1 MIAIAGASGQL
12 GRLVIQDLL
21 DQGYKAGEIVA
32 LGRNFAKMQDLADL
46 GIITRLGDYDH
57 PDTLET
63 ALVGVERLLLI
74 SATDIGQRARQHLA
88 ILAAA
93 QKTGVKHI
101 IYTSLL
107 KADSSP
113 LVLAAEHLETE
124 HALAESGLD
133 ITILRNGW
141 YLENYFGVFETAK
154 NMQSVF
160 GAAQQGKISAASRRD
175 YAAAAAKILFHPADH
190 IGKTYELS
198 GDQAFDMAELTAIL
212 ADVMGTDLTYVNL
225 GQAEYG
231 QALIKAGLPE
241 NFALALADADEGA
254 AKGWLYD
261 EGQTLSQLIGRPTA
275 TLKQVFKAALS

>member
-21 DQGYKAGEIVA
+21 DQGYQAGEIVA
-32 LGRNFAKMQDLADL
+32 LGRNLAKMQDLSDL

-57 PDTLET
+57 PDTLEA
-63 ALVGVERLLLI
+63 ALIGVDRLLLI

-93 QKTGVKHI
+93 QKTGIKHI

-107 KADSSP
+107 KTDTSP
-113 LVLAAEHLETE
+113 LVFATEHLETE
-124 HALAESGLD
+124 NALAESGLD

-141 YLENYFGVFETAK
+141 YLENYLGVLETAK
-154 NMQSVF
+154 NMKSVF

-175 YAAAAAKILFHPADH
+175 YAAAAAKILVHPTDH

-198 GDQAFDMAELTAIL
+198 GDQAFNMAELTEIL

-225 GQAEYG
+225 GQTEYA

-241 NFALALADADEGA
+241 SLALALADADEGA

-261 EGQTLSQLIGRPTA
+261 EGQTLSQLIGRPTT
-275 TLKQVFKAALS
+275 TLKQVFEAALS

>member
-21 DQGYKAGEIVA
+21 DQGYQAGEIVA
-32 LGRNFAKMQDLADL
+32 LGRNLAKMQDLSDL

-57 PDTLET
+57 PDTLEA
-63 ALVGVERLLLI
+63 ALIGVDRLLLI

-107 KADSSP
+107 KTNTSP
-113 LVLAAEHLETE
+113 LVFATEHLETE
-124 HALAESGLD
+124 NTLAESGLD

-141 YLENYFGVFETAK
+141 YLENYLGVLETAK
-154 NMQSVF
+154 NMKSVF

-175 YAAAAAKILFHPADH
+175 YAAAAAKILVHPTDH

-198 GDQAFDMAELTAIL
+198 GDQAFNMAELTEIL

-225 GQAEYG
+225 GQTEYA

-241 NFALALADADEGA
+241 SLALALADADEGA

-261 EGQTLSQLIGRPTA
+261 QGQTLSQLIGRPTT
-275 TLKQVFKAALS
+275 TLKQVFEAALS